1 MHTGRAAGRRIPEA
15 RRVQGPTAVALTCGL
30 AWFLT
35 GNASTAR
42 PRPTTAE
49 SESISV
55 VTPEEAD
62 EIQRFAAAELVRY
75 LRQVTGKSVETDR
88 SDTKHKI
95 YLGTIPGS
103 LAVTDSQQ
111 LRADVQSLQE
121 DGF

>member
-35 GNASTAR
+35 GNAGTAR

-55 VTPEEAD
+55 VTPEGAD
-62 EIQRFAAAELVRY
+62 EIQSGLQQRNSCVTSGKSLVRAWKPTAPT
-75 LRQVTGKSVETDR
+75 RSTKSTSARFRDL
-88 SDTKHKI
+88 S
-95 YLGTIPGS
+95 P
-103 LAVTDSQQ
+103 
-111 LRADVQSLQE
+111 
-121 DGF
+121 